1 MPTAIDTTRH
11 IDVFSPDSLG
21 NARIDVIGAGATGSR
36 VVLSLA
42 KLGLENIHVWDFD
55 IVESHNIANQAFR
68 LGDIG
73 RLKVEA
79 LQDLVLEA
87 TGTKINIHNEKV
99 DGSQKLGEI
108 VFLLVDSMA
117 ARKEIWQ
124 KAVRNKIRVKLMIE
138 TRMGTDSGRIYT
150 ILPMDPQQIAKYE
163 DNLYEDVEAEVS
175 SCGTSISVGPTAE
188 LISGM
193 AVWQLIRWTAISKH
207 GKEDTL
213 NPEIL
218 FGLRPAYTLVSGD

>member
-1 MPTAIDTTRH
+1 MPTVIDITRH
-11 IDVFSPDSLG
+11 VDVFAPESLA
-21 NARIDVIGAGATGSR
+21 NARIDIIGAGATGSR

-55 IVESHNIANQAFR
+55 TVEAHNLANQVYR

-79 LQDLVLEA
+79 LQELVLEA
-87 TGTKINIHNEKV
+87 TGTRINIHNERV

-124 KAVRNKIRVKLMIE
+124 RAVRNKIRVKLMIE
-138 TRMGTDSGRIYT
+138 TRMGADSGRVYT
-150 ILPMDPQQIAKYE
+150 ISPMDPDQIAKYE
-163 DNLYEDVEAEVS
+163 ENLYEDVEAEVS
-175 SCGTSISVGPTAE
+175 ACGASISVGPTAE
-188 LISGM
+188 VVSGM
-193 AVWQLIRWTAISKH
+193 AVWQLIRWTAITKS
-207 GKEDTL
+207 GKEDVL
-213 NPEIL
+213 NPEII
-218 FGLRPAYTLVSGD
+218 FGLRPAYVLA

>member
-1 MPTAIDTTRH
+1 MPTAIDTSRH
-11 IDVFSPDSLG
+11 IDVFSPDALG
-21 NARIDVIGAGATGSR
+21 NVRIDVIGAGATGSR

-55 IVESHNIANQAFR
+55 VVESHNIANQVYR
-68 LGDIG
+68 LSDIG

-79 LQDLVLEA
+79 LQEIILEA
-87 TGTKINIHNEKV
+87 TGTRVTIRNEKV

-138 TRMGTDSGRIYT
+138 TRMGTDSGRVYT
-150 ILPMDPQQIAKYE
+150 IVPSDPDQIAKYE
-163 DNLYEDVEAEVS
+163 ENLYEDVEAEVS
-175 SCGTSISVGPTAE
+175 ACGASMSVGPTAE
-188 LISGM
+188 VISGL
-193 AVWQLIRWTAISKH
+193 AVWQMIRWASIKQ
-207 GKEDTL
+207 GKQDTL

-218 FGLRPAYTLVSGD
+218 FGLRPMYTLA

>member
-11 IDVFSPDSLG
+11 IDVFSPDSLS
-21 NARIDVIGAGATGSR
+21 NVRIDVIGVGATGSR
-36 VVLSLA
+36 VVLALA
-42 KLGLENIHVWDFD
+42 KLGLENIHAWDFD
-55 IVESHNIANQAFR
+55 TVESHNIANQVYR

-79 LQDLVLEA
+79 LQELVLES

-99 DGSQKLGEI
+99 DGSQKLGDI

-138 TRMGTDSGRIYT
+138 TRMGADSGRIYT
-150 ILPMDPQQIAKYE
+150 ILPTDPDQIAKYE
-163 DNLYEDVEAEVS
+163 DNLYEDAEAEVS
-175 SCGTSISVGPTAE
+175 ACGASISVGPTAE
-188 LISGM
+188 VVSGM
-193 AVWQLIRWTAISKH
+193 AVWQLIRWTAITKL

-213 NPEIL
+213 NVEIL
-218 FGLRPAYTLVSGD
+218 FGLRPAYTLA